1 VIAAASIPDLK
12 QDFDDVVAVDQP
24 SPFFAVG
31 RWYEQFDQVPDDQ
44 VMECLRQGA
53 RAEQAT
59 LSIPFEGPRAGS
71 GTLEAE
77 LTIPSG
83 ARGLVMFVHG
93 SGSTRRSPRNRLV
106 AAEMQVA
113 GFATL
118 LFDLLTPAEAAEDEA
133 TSRLRFDIPLLT
145 ARVSAVTQW
154 IATDPRTRDLRIGY
168 FGASTGAA
176 AALAAAAEH
185 PELVGAVVSRGG
197 RPDLV
202 PSSTLA
208 RVGAPVLLLV
218 GGRDEE
224 VVRLNRSVLR
234 QLSSAQL
241 AVVPRATHLFEEPG
255 TLEEVS
261 RLAAGWFAGHLQP
274 DASRGTWSAA

>member
-1 VIAAASIPDLK
+1 
-12 QDFDDVVAVDQP
+12 
-24 SPFFAVG
+24 
-31 RWYEQFDQVPDDQ
+31 
-44 VMECLRQGA
+44 M
-53 RAEQAT
+53 
-59 LSIPFEGPRAGS
+59 
-71 GTLEAE
+71 
-77 LTIPSG
+77 
-83 ARGLVMFVHG
+83 
-93 SGSTRRSPRNRLV
+93 RSPRNRLV

-118 LFDLLTPAEAAEDEA
+118 LFDLLTPAEATEDEA

-154 IATDPRTRDLRIGY
+154 IATDPRTRNLRIGY

-208 RVGAPVLLLV
+208 RVSAPVLLLV
-218 GGRDEE
+218 GSRDEE

-241 AVVPRATHLFEEPG
+241 AVIPRATHLFEEPG

-261 RLAAGWFAGHLQP
+261 RLAAGWFAGHLQA
-274 DASRGTWSAA
+274 DASSGTWSAA